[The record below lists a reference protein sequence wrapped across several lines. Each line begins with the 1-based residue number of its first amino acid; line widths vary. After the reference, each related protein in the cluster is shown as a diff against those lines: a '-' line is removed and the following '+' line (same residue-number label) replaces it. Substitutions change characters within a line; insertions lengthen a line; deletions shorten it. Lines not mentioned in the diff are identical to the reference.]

1 MSVRGLKKMN
11 NQKLASGVDLI
22 KIDRFQNLDPA
33 IRARFI
39 NRVYTPIEIKLCADR
54 NESLAG
60 RFAAKEAVAK
70 TLGCGIGPVHWQDIE
85 IQATED
91 LQPLLVLHGPASEA
105 ARNLGLSLW
114 SVSITHT
121 QEYAMAFVVASGSF
135 PDGITG

>member
-1 MSVRGLKKMN
+1 MN
-11 NQKLASGVDLI
+11 NQKLASGVDMV

-70 TLGCGIGPVHWQDIE
+70 TLGCGIGPVRWQDIE
-85 IQATED
+85 IQATEE
-91 LQPLLVLHGPASEA
+91 LQPLLILHGPASEA
-105 ARNLGLSLW
+105 AQRLGLSQW

-121 QEYAMAFVVASGSF
+121 QEYAMAFVVALGTLSTTIS
-135 PDGITG
+135 D